1 MWLDSPM
8 SATEIHNFLLT
19 RPSAEAMRRLLK
31 AEGVN
36 FGSHTKPGLEGLIL
50 DLYIQRRGY

>member
-1 MWLDSPM
+1 MWLDNDM
-8 SATEIHNFLLT
+8 TATEIHNFLLT
-19 RPSAEAMRRLLK
+19 HPNTAAMRRFLQ

-36 FGSHTKPGLEGLIL
+36 FGSLTKPGLEGLIL